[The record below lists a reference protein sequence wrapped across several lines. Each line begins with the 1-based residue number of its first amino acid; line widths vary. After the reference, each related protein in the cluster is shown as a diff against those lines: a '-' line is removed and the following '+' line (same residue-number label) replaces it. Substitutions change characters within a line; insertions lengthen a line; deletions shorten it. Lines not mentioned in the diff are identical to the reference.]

1 VGFHRAISEDKTM
14 LSQRLP
20 PLSVWICM
28 SKKDPIQHEA
38 EYVEFLK
45 RRLESE
51 NFKANV
57 SPEEYQ
63 KTKTKYERAK
73 FKLKML
79 KGK

>member
-1 VGFHRAISEDKTM
+1 LLQER
-14 LSQRLP
+14 LS
-20 PLSVWICM
+20 PLSVWIRM
-28 SKKDPIQHEA
+28 PKKDPIQHET

-63 KTKTKYERAK
+63 ETKKKYERAK

-79 KGK
+79 KQGK